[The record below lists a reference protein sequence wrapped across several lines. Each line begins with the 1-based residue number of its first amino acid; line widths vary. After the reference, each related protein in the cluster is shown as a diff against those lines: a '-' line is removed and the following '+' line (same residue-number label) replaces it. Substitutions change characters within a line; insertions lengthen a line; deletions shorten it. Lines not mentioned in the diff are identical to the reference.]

1 MTAPAT
7 EEPAGPTYPGGTNA
21 KSYALVFQVWVVLF
35 LILICFGLL
44 NFVVSRFR

>member
-7 EEPAGPTYPGGTNA
+7 DEPGPVYPGGANSKA
-21 KSYALVFQVWVVLF
+21 YAYVFQIWVVLF
-35 LILICFGLL
+35 LVIVCFGLL